1 MTDVSVRSRFE
12 RFPATVKGAM
22 VFRGEDADPHQVAI
36 REARVVGVPGEPAR
50 ALPIERATVTVPP
63 HQDVFVPFE
72 MGIADLPPGW
82 YGFEIDVDLDGSPR
96 TLHGDRRFTIPWP
109 RGSMRTGTVR
119 VDRDVRVGSV
129 AIRVERVQ
137 LASDST
143 SVRFVVTPP
152 VDAEVVVDLA
162 DGRGSLPML
171 SVAVEPATGQGTATG
186 YPLARSEHDLRVSFL
201 ADDGSRADLDIA
213 LE

>member
-1 MTDVSVRSRFE
+1 VTDVSVRSRFE

-50 ALPIERATVTVPP
+50 DLPIERATVTVPP

-72 MGIADLPPGW
+72 LGIADLPPGW

-96 TLHGDRRFTIPWP
+96 TLRGDRRFAVPWP

-119 VDRDVRVGSV
+119 VERVLRVGPLAV
-129 AIRVERVQ
+129 RVERVQ
-137 LASDST
+137 LTVDST

-152 VDAEVVVDLA
+152 AEVEVEMA
-162 DGRGSLPML
+162 AGPGSLPAL
-171 SVAVEPATGQGTATG
+171 SVAVEPGTGQGLATA
-186 YPLARSEHDLRVSFL
+186 YPLARTERDLRVSFHG
-201 ADDGSRADLDIA
+201 DDGSTADVAIPLQ
-213 LE
+213 